1 MIKPNFHRLWL
12 AFPDHTTYQSLK
24 DLYTALGGAAE
35 KNINLPGFGP
45 NGNTCA
51 SRMSVAFNKA
61 GAPINAALASTS
73 GARTLGTADGSRIIY
88 GVADFREYLFKAL
101 GKPTI
106 DNTSPY
112 NDAFRG
118 RKGIIAFSVN
128 WQGATGHIAL
138 WNGNGYREPSH
149 DDYATYVNSAHPNI
163 RTSLGE
169 FWEIA

>member
-1 MIKPNFHRLWL
+1 MIKPDFQKLWL
-12 AFPDHTTYQSLK
+12 GFPDHTKYKSLQ

-35 KNINLPGFGP
+35 KNINLPGFGA

-61 GAPINAALASTS
+61 GTPISAALASMV
-73 GARTLGTADGSRIIY
+73 GAQTLGTADGARIIY
-88 GVADFREYLFKAL
+88 RVADFRKYLFKAL
-101 GKPTI
+101 GKPTM

-112 NDAFRG
+112 DDAFRN
-118 RKGIIAFSVN
+118 RRGIVAFSVN

-138 WNGNGYREPSH
+138 WNGVTYREPSH
-149 DDYATYVNSAHPNI
+149 DNYSTYVNSAYPNI

-169 FWEIA
+169 FWELP

>member
-1 MIKPNFHRLWL
+1 MVKPNFHSLWL

-61 GAPINAALASTS
+61 GAPINTALANTV
-73 GARTLGTADGSRIIY
+73 GAQTLGTANGSRIIFR
-88 GVADFREYLFKAL
+88 VAEFRKYLFKLL
-101 GKPTI
+101 GNPTM
-106 DNTSPY
+106 DKTSPY
-112 NDAFRG
+112 DDAFRG

-138 WNGNGYREPSH
+138 WNGASYREPTYDNYS
-149 DDYATYVNSAHPNI
+149 TYVNSTYPNI

-169 FWEIA
+169 FWEVS